1 MYNAVVTINNTHWPA
16 YRKSRGTLVDLRLFD
31 PTDRSPKP
39 RLVFRPEKLQEL
51 GIPEKLVE
59 AAAKSDRRDS
69 SCLRTCRIKRLKS
82 RAAPTNFHPNSPQN
96 DSEENAKFFSSL
108 SLFPQLLIHKTWR
121 CTMCRCTHETSDLK
135 LVMLFD
141 CRNQTYRVCSHNLD
155 ADDASQEV
163 AELRRDG
170 LLAFTVDQRSRHV
183 QADLDECAACPADIK
198 QSIAPLPAFERRKWR
213 T

>member
-82 RAAPTNFHPNSPQN
+82 RAARTNSHPNSPQN
-96 DSEENAKFFSSL
+96 ESEENAKFFSAL
-108 SLFPQLLIHKTWR
+108 SA
-121 CTMCRCTHETSDLK
+121 
-135 LVMLFD
+135 
-141 CRNQTYRVCSHNLD
+141 HN
-155 ADDASQEV
+155 SQSTKP
-163 AELRRDG
+163 G
-170 LLAFTVDQRSRHV
+170 G
-183 QADLDECAACPADIK
+183 AACADALTK
-198 QSIAPLPAFERRKWR
+198 RAS
-213 T
+213 